1 MKNISKEDFILWDT
15 VNNEP
20 LENHDTVYHYTT
32 IVEIINT
39 DGFKLSKGQELR
51 CVAEL
56 SKGWQ
61 KIISGAIEQTK
72 KQLNNMKTI
81 AEQLNI
87 KEFPFEITDKNGCII
102 YFENLDK
109 RWYKQEF
116 DSNSN
121 IIYFE
126 NSNGFIKGS
135 RPQDWEGKVVEVDTF
150 KSSN

>member
-15 VNNEP
+15 VNNKP

-32 IVEIINT
+32 VVEIINT
-39 DGFKLSKGQELR
+39 DGFKLSEGQELR

-56 SKGWQ
+56 SIGWQ
-61 KIISGAIEQTK
+61 TTISEAIGQTK

-87 KEFPFEITDKNGCII
+87 KEFPFEITDKYGNVI
-102 YFENLDK
+102 YFENLEK
-109 RWYKQEF
+109 SWYKQEF
-116 DSNSN
+116 DCNSN

-126 NSNGFIKGS
+126 NSSGLESYDKMWIDQNLEKI
-135 RPQDWEGKVVEVDTF
+135 RW
-150 KSSN
+150 